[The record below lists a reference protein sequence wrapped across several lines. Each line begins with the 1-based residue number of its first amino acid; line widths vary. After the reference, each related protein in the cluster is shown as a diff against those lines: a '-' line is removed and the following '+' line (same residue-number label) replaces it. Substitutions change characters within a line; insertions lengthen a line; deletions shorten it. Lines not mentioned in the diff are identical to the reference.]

1 MDYRFFIAVCM
12 LSIFAF
18 EAFAQFDED
27 PIGRDMENN
36 VITTAVP
43 FLMIAPD
50 TRAGAMGD
58 AGVATSPDPNSQH
71 WNPAKYVF
79 AEDDMGVALSYTPWL
94 RNIIDDMNLAYLS
107 GYYRLDAENMLS
119 ASLRYFDM
127 GEIPFRDNNNQPL
140 KIHQPNEFALDLGYS
155 RLLGSNF
162 SGAVALRYIRSDLTG
177 GMEVGG
183 VPTNPG
189 QSVAGDVAFFYTNDD
204 MGVSGMNGLLNWGVS
219 ISNIG
224 AKMSYSDNEIRDF
237 IPTNFRTGVYYQ
249 LEIDEYN
256 KIGVA
261 VDMNK
266 LLVPTPPKYE
276 TFTDGDTLP
285 DGSISN
291 TTQTI
296 PVAGNENPEGIS
308 VAGALFQSW
317 YDAPGPANNYN
328 SVFAEEFAEISWS
341 FGAEYWYSERFALR
355 AGYFLEHQYK
365 GARKYVTLG
374 AGMKLN
380 VFGLDFAYLIP
391 TGDFNASPLANTLR
405 FTLTFDLGAQA
416 VEEG

>member
-1 MDYRFFIAVCM
+1 MKYRFIALFVLCV
-12 LSIFAF
+12 FAS

-27 PIGRDMENN
+27 PIGRDLENN

-79 AEDDMGVALSYTPWL
+79 AEDEMGVSLSYTPWL
-94 RNIIDDMNLAYLS
+94 RNIIDDMNLAYLA

-119 ASLRYFDM
+119 ASLLYFDM
-127 GEIPFRDNNNQPL
+127 GEIPFRDYNNQPL
-140 KIHQPNEFALDLGYS
+140 KTHQPNEFALDVGYS

-204 MGVSGMNGLLNWGVS
+204 MGFSGMNGLLNWGIN

-224 AKMSYSDNEIRDF
+224 AKMSYSDNETRDF
-237 IPTNFRTGVYYQ
+237 IPTNFRTGVYYM

-256 KIGVA
+256 KVGLA
-261 VDMNK
+261 LDMNK
-266 LLVPTPPKYE
+266 LLVPTPPVYYSANE
-276 TFTDGDTLP
+276 VTDAGDTIEQSY
-285 DGSISN
+285 DVIK
-291 TTQTI
+291 
-296 PVAGNENPEGIS
+296 AGKDDDIS

-341 FGAEYWYSERFALR
+341 LGAEYWYSERFALR

-365 GARKYVTLG
+365 GARKYFTIG

-391 TGDFNASPLANTLR
+391 TGNFNASPLANTLR
-405 FTLTFDLGAQA
+405 FTLTFDLGVQE
-416 VEEG
+416 VEG